1 MAGSDQLDEVLA
13 TDPEGLHEQALRRVK
28 KRRDLHTHA
37 FVYLILNVVLWG
49 IWAVVGATSYPWPLW
64 VSLGWASA
72 WCSTPGTS
80 TSASR
85 SPRTRSAARWIGCAT
100 RTDAMRRRAALAPAR

>member
-64 VSLGWASA
+64 VSLGWGVGLVFNA
-72 WCSTPGTS
+72 WDVYVRQPITEDEI
-80 TSASR
+80 R
-85 SPRTRSAARWIGCAT
+85 SEMDRLRNAH
-100 RTDAMRRRAALAPAR
+100 